1 MDKGAVVWNPW
12 LKLSRCISQPNFK
25 FQVIGCDSNRRSE
38 ESIYKTIWCN
48 TGRVDRPPYLKIHDL
63 ASCTWKDAS
72 VEFSGGSSQ
81 EKKRKLITRS
91 GVSLNGTLFWI
102 SFSDKT
108 DPLYQL
114 VTFDFSSEV
123 FYIFCDLPCGKSHP
137 CDALVLWVFK
147 RDRFSVLKQ
156 CHITKKI
163 EIWVTKNKVNV
174 KDGNDVLPWDTLGL
188 EYQKP
193 RTLGDC
199 DEFLICNMDKGAV
212 VWNPWLKQSAW
223 IGHPSSRLEGICYN
237 GSNRRS
243 EVGPYKTIW
252 YSNKEWKV
260 HDFAF
265 GTWKNLKVISKS
277 NDSNQSEKQRQTIH
291 SEIGVFLNGSLF
303 WICFL
308 DSLYSLSNFNF
319 SKGRFSRFCDLP
331 CGMSH
336 LRDALVLR
344 IFKGDRFS
352 LLKQCNVT
360 KKTELWVTKNKV
372 NVEDG
377 RDVVWVNFMTLS
389 IPSFPS
395 LVPTKVYSQQPSYF
409 IDDKRLVVCSC
420 DETGQAWIYVFGGN
434 KLIDKVRIDSVVDP
448 WPLHCTYFPSL
459 VPVPRVK

>member
-1 MDKGAVVWNPW
+1 MDSTETKEEKKAAHEEQLPW
-12 LKLSRCISQPNFK
+12 ELIEEILSRVPLKSLVRLSVVCKRWNIILDDKRFINNHKETFRFILATQSK
-25 FQVIGCDSNRRSE
+25 IYSV
-38 ESIYKTIWCN
+38 SI
-48 TGRVDRPPYLKIHDL
+48 DPKI
-63 ASCTWKDAS
+63 
-72 VEFSGGSSQ
+72 VVRE
-81 EKKRKLITRS
+81 
-91 GVSLNGTLFWI
+91 
-102 SFSDKT
+102 
-108 DPLYQL
+108 
-114 VTFDFSSEV
+114 
-123 FYIFCDLPCGKSHP
+123 
-137 CDALVLWVFK
+137 
-147 RDRFSVLKQ
+147 
-156 CHITKKI
+156 
-163 EIWVTKNKVNV
+163 
-174 KDGNDVLPWDTLGL
+174 LPWDTLGL